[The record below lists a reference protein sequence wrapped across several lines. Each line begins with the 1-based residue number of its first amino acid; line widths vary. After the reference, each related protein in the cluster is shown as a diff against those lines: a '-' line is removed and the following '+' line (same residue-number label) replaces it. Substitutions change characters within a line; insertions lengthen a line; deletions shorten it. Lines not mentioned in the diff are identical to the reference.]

1 MIKLA
6 TLLKEIQGS
15 PKAIFLAGPAG
26 SGKSTL
32 TKQLLPSSYQVIN
45 SDDTYEEL
53 LKASGIGLKQKDF
66 TPDQLSQAAKLQAQ
80 ARKTTQDKL
89 AQSIEDKNNIIID
102 GTGAAS
108 GPLLKKKQQ
117 LEDLGYET
125 FMLMIYV
132 SPLTSLERNQ
142 QRDRSL
148 MPGIVLRTWRDVNK
162 NIGVYEQAFG
172 DNFVLLNNNPEDNV
186 IWILGTRE
194 GNAEDEKDVMLRTAD
209 VDKYPNLTVDVIST
223 SGEVSGTKA
232 RQALNIS
239 KEDFFTFL
247 PDEIKDEKEGVY
259 NILTKTQTQER
270 FVPGPLLHENFTPQK
285 APLMGRF
292 VDYACDRLNIDKPKV
307 FVINSPTYSQE
318 HKSFGGYYPQEQE
331 IKIVVHNRN
340 MADILRTLAHELVH
354 HMQNLNGK
362 ELNGEDGSDT
372 ENEANA
378 MAGVIMREFGRENP

>member
-6 TLLKEIQGS
+6 TLLKEIKGT

-80 ARKTTQDKL
+80 ARKTTQDTL

-108 GPLLKKKQQ
+108 GPVLKKKQQ

-142 QRDRSL
+142 ERDRSL

-172 DNFVLLNNNPEDNV
+172 DNFILLNNDSENANKEFSPELV
-186 IWILGTRE
+186 KPFTQASSAIGKPKTPEEMAKSR
-194 GNAEDEKDVMLRTAD
+194 AEKDQLNKDIESMVKTLPKFD
-209 VDKYPNLTVDVIST
+209 GIS
-223 SGEVSGTKA
+223 SAK
-232 RQALNIS
+232 S
-239 KEDFFTFL
+239 K
-247 PDEIKDEKEGVY
+247 I
-259 NILTKTQTQER
+259 Q
-270 FVPGPLLHENFTPQK
+270 NF
-285 APLMGRF
+285 
-292 VDYACDRLNIDKPKV
+292 I
-307 FVINSPTYSQE
+307 
-318 HKSFGGYYPQEQE
+318 
-331 IKIVVHNRN
+331 
-340 MADILRTLAHELVH
+340 
-354 HMQNLNGK
+354 
-362 ELNGEDGSDT
+362 
-372 ENEANA
+372 
-378 MAGVIMREFGRENP
+378 

>member
-89 AQSIEDKNNIIID
+89 TQSIEDKNNIIID

-108 GPLLKKKQQ
+108 GPVLKKKQQ

-142 QRDRSL
+142 ERERSL

-172 DNFVLLNNNPEDNV
+172 DNFILLNNDPE
-186 IWILGTRE
+186 
-194 GNAEDEKDVMLRTAD
+194 NANQEFSPKLVKPFTQASSAIGKPKTPEEMAKSKAEKDQLNKDIESMVKTLPKFD
-209 VDKYPNLTVDVIST
+209 DIS
-223 SGEVSGTKA
+223 SAK
-232 RQALNIS
+232 S
-239 KEDFFTFL
+239 K
-247 PDEIKDEKEGVY
+247 I
-259 NILTKTQTQER
+259 Q
-270 FVPGPLLHENFTPQK
+270 NF
-285 APLMGRF
+285 
-292 VDYACDRLNIDKPKV
+292 I
-307 FVINSPTYSQE
+307 
-318 HKSFGGYYPQEQE
+318 
-331 IKIVVHNRN
+331 
-340 MADILRTLAHELVH
+340 
-354 HMQNLNGK
+354 
-362 ELNGEDGSDT
+362 
-372 ENEANA
+372 
-378 MAGVIMREFGRENP
+378 

>member
-6 TLLKEIQGS
+6 TLLKEIKGN

-80 ARKTTQDKL
+80 ARKTTQDTL

-108 GPLLKKKQQ
+108 GPVLKKKQQ

-142 QRDRSL
+142 ERDRSL

-172 DNFVLLNNNPEDNV
+172 DNFILLNNDSKNANKDFSPELIKPFTQASSAV
-186 IWILGTRE
+186 GKPKTPEEMAKSRV
-194 GNAEDEKDVMLRTAD
+194 EKDQLNKDIESMVKTLPKFD
-209 VDKYPNLTVDVIST
+209 DIS
-223 SGEVSGTKA
+223 SAK
-232 RQALNIS
+232 S
-239 KEDFFTFL
+239 K
-247 PDEIKDEKEGVY
+247 I
-259 NILTKTQTQER
+259 Q
-270 FVPGPLLHENFTPQK
+270 NF
-285 APLMGRF
+285 
-292 VDYACDRLNIDKPKV
+292 I
-307 FVINSPTYSQE
+307 
-318 HKSFGGYYPQEQE
+318 
-331 IKIVVHNRN
+331 
-340 MADILRTLAHELVH
+340 
-354 HMQNLNGK
+354 
-362 ELNGEDGSDT
+362 
-372 ENEANA
+372 
-378 MAGVIMREFGRENP
+378 